1 MSLYPVGFI
10 SAIGEAGDLLLHLPI
25 LISGLQLRNA
35 VLLKEYRKKKKKKT
49 DVAEGK
55 MCML

>member
-35 VLLKEYRKKKKKKT
+35 VLLKEYRKKKKKT